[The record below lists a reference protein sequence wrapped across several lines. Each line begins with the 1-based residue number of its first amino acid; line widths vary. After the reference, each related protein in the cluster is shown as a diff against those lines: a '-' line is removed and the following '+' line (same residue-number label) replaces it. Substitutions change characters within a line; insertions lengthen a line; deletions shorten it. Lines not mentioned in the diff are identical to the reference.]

1 MFNIIVNWIYTKNKH
16 VIIRRLETNISYI
29 ILGIGI
35 NAIMALHMHKEYKT
49 VFLLKYYSKKNLLP
63 ICYNKKNNYQD
74 TIK

>member
-35 NAIMALHMHKEYKT
+35 NAIMTLHMHKEYKT
-49 VFLLKYYSKKNLLP
+49 YM
-63 ICYNKKNNYQD
+63 
-74 TIK
+74 IK